1 MLLLPAALGG
11 CSWFDWLTD
20 EQKKPIP
27 GNREPVLAP
36 ARGMRIDSVEPV
48 SLPALETNAEWA
60 QYGRVVSHVGGNF
73 AGGLT
78 RAWQTSIGRGGDY
91 RTRLTA
97 QPLISGN
104 RIYTM
109 DTDCDV
115 TALDFS
121 TGAHIW
127 RTKTRPKKDT
137 SSNVGGG
144 LALANGVLYA
154 TSGFAEALAIN
165 PEDGAIIWRTEIPS
179 PARSAPTVAPEG
191 VFLCTMDQQL
201 IGLNAKD
208 GKQVW
213 SYQAGLA
220 YTGTLGQAA
229 PAYADGVLVAGFES
243 GDLAAVR
250 ADGGTLVWTD
260 NMGGVKGSSSLS
272 EFASVRAAPV
282 IDNGLVYAIG
292 LGGLLASFDLR
303 SGRRVWERDIAGADT
318 PWLAGEFLFVVD
330 SEQKVGAI
338 DKADGTVH
346 WVEDLPRFNNPK
358 KTKGL
363 INWYGPVMVGGKLL
377 LVSDKGKMAVLDPI
391 TGALVTSTDL
401 EAVASLAPVVAQGV
415 VFVLTDDAVLTAY
428 K

>member
-20 EQKKPIP
+20 EQKKPLP

-48 SLPALETNAEWA
+48 TLPPLETNAAWA
-60 QYGRVVSHVGGNF
+60 QYGRVVSHAGGNF

-109 DTDCDV
+109 DTDCEV

-144 LALANGVLYA
+144 LALANGVLFA

-165 PEDGAIIWRTEIPS
+165 PEDGAIIWRVSIPS

-201 IGLNAKD
+201 VGLGAKD
-208 GKQVW
+208 GRQLW

-282 IDNGLVYAIG
+282 IENGLVYAIG

-338 DKADGTVH
+338 DKTDGTVH

-401 EAVASLAPVVAQGV
+401 EAVASLAPVVAQGA

>member
-36 ARGMRIDSVEPV
+36 ARGMRIDSVDPV
-48 SLPALETNAEWA
+48 SIPLLETNAEWA
-60 QYGRVVSHVGGNF
+60 QYGRVVSHIGGNF

-78 RAWQTSIGRGGDY
+78 KAWSTSIGRGGDY
-91 RTRLTA
+91 RTRITA

-104 RIYTM
+104 RVFTM
-109 DTDCDV
+109 DTDCNV
-115 TALDFS
+115 TALDLS
-121 TGAHIW
+121 TGAHVW

-154 TSGFAEALAIN
+154 TSGLAEALALN
-165 PEDGAIIWRTEIPS
+165 PDDGAIIWRAEIPS
-179 PARSAPTVAPEG
+179 PARSGPTVAPEG

-201 IGLNAKD
+201 VGLSPKD
-208 GKQVW
+208 GRQLW

-282 IDNGLVYAIG
+282 IDNGLVFAIG

-318 PWLAGEFLFVVD
+318 PWVAGDFLFVVD
-330 SEQKVGAI
+330 SEEKVGAI
-338 DKADGTVH
+338 NKLDGTVH

-363 INWYGPVMVGGKLL
+363 INWYGPVLVGGKLI
-377 LVSDKGKMAVLDPI
+377 LVSDKGKMGVLDPI
-391 TGALVTSTDL
+391 SGALVTSTDL
-401 EAVASLAPVVAQGV
+401 EGTASLAPVVAQGI
-415 VFVLTDDAVLTAY
+415 VFVLTDDAILTAY